1 MKPSLEKIEPVFGS
15 SFTIRKFTE
24 RNVVRAPFWHFH
36 PEFEIVYISNGSG
49 KRHIGN
55 HISYYQEGD
64 LIFLGPK
71 LPHLSF
77 TDDLQEVHT
86 EVVLQMKADFL
97 GAEFW
102 AAPEMVH
109 IRQLFERARQGLS
122 FRKPIKEKIGH
133 RLVEMYDMDNFSR
146 LLALIEL
153 LQELA
158 LSEDYDMLNASGF
171 GVEVN
176 PQEEQRI
183 NAIYSFVDA
192 NYHRAIRLE
201 EIAAEVSMTV
211 PAFCRYFKKL
221 TQKTFTQFVNEYR
234 IAYACKLLSRDHLGI
249 SEVCFESGFNNF
261 SHFNKQFRA
270 ITGKS
275 PSAYRKE
282 LGSLVKTPHQ

>member
-1 MKPSLEKIEPVFGS
+1 MKASLEKIEPVFGS

-24 RNVVRAPFWHFH
+24 LNTDRAPFWHFH

-55 HISYYQEGD
+55 HISYYEGGD

-77 TDDLQEVHT
+77 TDELKEAHT
-86 EVVLQMKADFL
+86 EVVLQMRPDFL
-97 GAEFW
+97 GSGFW
-102 AAPEMVH
+102 DIPEMMH

-122 FRKPIKEKIGH
+122 FRNPIKDAIGQRLIEMH
-133 RLVEMYDMDNFSR
+133 SMSHFDRLVELVRILQDM
-146 LLALIEL
+146 
-153 LQELA
+153 A
-158 LSEDYDMLNASGF
+158 LSDEYEMLQASGF
-171 GVEVN
+171 GLEVS
-176 PQEEQRI
+176 PQEQQRI
-183 NAIYSFVDA
+183 NIIYQFVDA
-192 NYHRAIRLE
+192 NYQRAMRLE
-201 EIAAEVSMTV
+201 EIAAEVNMTV

-234 IAYACKLLSRDHLGI
+234 VAHACKLLAEEHLGI

-261 SHFNKQFRA
+261 SHFNKQFRLV
-270 ITGKS
+270 TSKS

-282 LGSLVKTPHQ
+282 LRGAVSVSS